1 MHKFSLGVG
10 SEAADTRGP
19 EPVSLSFCVQY
30 LGRSRAAA
38 VCFVLLLLP
47 PPFSSPLLRRT
58 DRPDQTH
65 ASEEEDILLRHAGTS
80 LPCSSLSVVPQS
92 RVSLV
97 FVGPLLCLT

>member
-1 MHKFSLGVG
+1 MRRSC
-10 SEAADTRGP
+10 ADTRGP

-47 PPFSSPLLRRT
+47 PPLLLSCDGRT
-58 DRPDQTH
+58 DQTH

-80 LPCSSLSVVPQS
+80 LAPSSLSVVVPQS

-97 FVGPLLCLT
+97 FVVPLLCLT